1 MKDLKPL
8 VRAEKIVI
16 ANKNNGIEIAKN
28 VMLTKQYNMREARS
42 KRALISLGKHP
53 ASLYDYTLY
62 AQTRFVVCCF
72 CCTLRFLPNGPQ

>member
-1 MKDLKPL
+1 MSFFKTVFCSLLHCSMKDLKPL

-53 ASLYDYTLY
+53 ASLYDYTFY
-62 AQTRFVVCCF
+62 AQAW
-72 CCTLRFLPNGPQ
+72 